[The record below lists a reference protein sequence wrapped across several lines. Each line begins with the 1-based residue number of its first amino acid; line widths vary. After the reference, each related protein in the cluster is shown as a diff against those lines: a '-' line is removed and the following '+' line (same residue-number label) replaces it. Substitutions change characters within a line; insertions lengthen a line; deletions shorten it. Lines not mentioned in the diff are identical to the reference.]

1 MDLSSRIAIIGAG
14 MAGLSCAIALQDAGY
29 QPTLFEKSRGPSGRM
44 STRNGTGWQCDHGAQ
59 YFTARSPE
67 FRAEVSRW
75 EAAGVAALWSPRLQ
89 VLADEQAHQ
98 RDAELLRFVGMPRM
112 TAPGRWLAASLS
124 VEAGHSISQLR
135 RTADGWQLESAE
147 AGWLASQFD
156 IVLLAVP
163 APQAAPLL
171 APEAPEMAALAGGAR
186 MRGCWALM
194 LQFESTLDLPFDAA
208 FVNQGRLRW
217 IARDNSK
224 PGRQGPETWLLHA
237 TAEWSQA
244 RLEDNAKDVE
254 VELLEAFR
262 QACAPIDIAPPQ
274 GSSVHR
280 WRYADS
286 FPALTQG
293 CIWDQALGLGMCG
306 DWLNGGKVEGAW
318 LSGRQL
324 AARLIHS

>member
-1 MDLSSRIAIIGAG
+1 MNFSSRIAIIGAG
-14 MAGLSCAIALQDAGY
+14 MAGLSCAGALQETGY
-29 QPTLFEKSRGPSGRM
+29 QVTLFEKSRGPSGRM
-44 STRNGTGWQCDHGAQ
+44 STRSSASWQCDHGAQ

-75 EAAGVAALWSPRLQ
+75 EAAGVAAIWSPRLQ
-89 VLADEQAHQ
+89 VLAGEHAHQ
-98 RDAELLRFVGMPRM
+98 RDAELLRFVGLPKM
-112 TAPGRWLAASLS
+112 TAPGRWLAAPLTI
-124 VEAGHSISQLR
+124 EPGHSVKQIR
-135 RTADGWQLESAE
+135 RSAEGWQLETVE
-147 AGWLASQFD
+147 AGWLATQFD
-156 IVLLAVP
+156 SVLLAVP

-171 APEAPEMAALAGGAR
+171 APVAPEMAALASAAR

-194 LQFESTLDLPFDAA
+194 LQFAAPLALPFDAA

-237 TAEWSQA
+237 TAEWSEA
-244 RLEDNAKDVE
+244 RLEDSAKDVE
-254 VELLEAFR
+254 AELVDAFR
-262 QACAPIDIAPPQ
+262 QACTPIDIPLPQ
-274 GSSVHR
+274 DSSAHR

-293 CIWDQALGLGMCG
+293 CAWEKALGLGMCG

-324 AARLIHS
+324 AARLMHS

>member
-1 MDLSSRIAIIGAG
+1 MNFSSRIAIIGAG
-14 MAGLSCAIALQDAGY
+14 MAGLSCAGALQEAGY
-29 QPTLFEKSRGPSGRM
+29 QVTLFEKSRGPSGRM
-44 STRNGTGWQCDHGAQ
+44 STRSSASWQCDHGAQ

-75 EAAGVAALWSPRLQ
+75 EAAGVAAIWSPRLQ
-89 VLADEQAHQ
+89 VLAGEHAHQ
-98 RDAELLRFVGMPRM
+98 RDAELLRFVGLPKM
-112 TAPGRWLAASLS
+112 TAPGRWLAAPLTI
-124 VEAGHSISQLR
+124 EPGHSVKQIR
-135 RTADGWQLESAE
+135 RSAEGWQLETVE
-147 AGWLASQFD
+147 AGWLATQFD
-156 IVLLAVP
+156 SVLLAVP

-171 APEAPEMAALAGGAR
+171 APVAPEMAALASAAR

-194 LQFESTLDLPFDAA
+194 LQFDSTLALPFDAA

-237 TAEWSQA
+237 TAEWSEA

-254 VELLEAFR
+254 AELVDAFR
-262 QACAPIDIAPPQ
+262 QACTPIDIPLPQ
-274 GSSVHR
+274 DSSAHR

-293 CIWDQALGLGMCG
+293 CAWEKALGLGMCG

-324 AARLIHS
+324 AARLMHS